1 MIESPKEITIP
12 VLRADVEQGAKRMRP
27 ACCLSKQARPHR
39 WSALKDGA
47 RLAVIFGLAI
57 PLSAFSVGA
66 QTADLVKNSMVHKV
80 AADSMTTTTSVY
92 CTIAGRTD
100 GDAGRIVCSELL
112 ALLQTTHPQY
122 GFTLAAGA
130 SAPPA
135 LEIRILLATDN
146 NLSLVLSL
154 TGADGTRLETENFSV
169 SAMDRK
175 LTPQL
180 RNNVYRR
187 AIADIVPAG

>member
-1 MIESPKEITIP
+1 MP
-12 VLRADVEQGAKRMRP
+12 P
-27 ACCLSKQARPHR
+27 ACCVSNQALHPRS
-39 WSALKDGA
+39 SALKGGA
-47 RLAVIFGLAI
+47 RLAVIFGIFGLAI
-57 PLSAFSVGA
+57 PLTVFSGAA
-66 QTADLVKNSMVHKV
+66 QTADMVKDNMMHKV
-80 AADSMTTTTSVY
+80 AADSMTTTTPVY

-100 GDAGRIVCSELL
+100 GDAGRIACTELL

-130 SAPPA
+130 SPPPA

-187 AIADIVPAG
+187 AIADILPAG